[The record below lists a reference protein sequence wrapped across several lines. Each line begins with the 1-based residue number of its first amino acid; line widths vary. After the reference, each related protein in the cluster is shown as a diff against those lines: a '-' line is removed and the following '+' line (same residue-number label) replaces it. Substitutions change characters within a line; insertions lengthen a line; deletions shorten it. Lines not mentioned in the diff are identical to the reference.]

1 MYAFRTEELNDK
13 TGTVVRQVIESSPV
27 FVFEAHA
34 NYLANSMLS
43 LRFRVDLETD

>member
-1 MYAFRTEELNDK
+1 MYAFRTEELNNK
-13 TGTVVRQVIESSPV
+13 TGSVVRQVFESSQV

-34 NYLANSMLS
+34 DYFANSMLS